1 MDYIKLLEKEQLKKE
16 IPQFKV
22 GDTVQIKIKV
32 IEGEKERLQAFEGI
46 CIERK
51 GSGLSEVF
59 TLRKIGAHGIGV
71 ERTIPIHSPRLSSLT
86 VVKRGKTKRAKLFYL
101 RGKVGKS
108 ATKVKEE
115 TFQE

>member
-16 IPQFKV
+16 VPQFKV

-32 IEGEKERLQAFEGI
+32 IEGEKERLQAFEGV
-46 CIERK
+46 CIERI
-51 GSGLSEVF
+51 GSGLSEMF
-59 TLRKIGAHGIGV
+59 TLRKIGAHGVGV

-86 VVKRGKTKRAKLFYL
+86 VIKKGKTRRAKLFYL
-101 RGKVGKS
+101 RGKIGKK

-115 TFQE
+115 TFQG